1 LCGYFQE
8 TELRLMFSRTA
19 NAAMAV
25 WRILI
30 LH

>member
-1 LCGYFQE
+1 
-8 TELRLMFSRTA
+8 MFSRTA